1 MVWTQRNNAYFF
13 DAGVMETG
21 VQGVQVHTHFLAPPI
36 SKDQGLSLIL
46 WLA

>member
-21 VQGVQVHTHFLAPPI
+21 VQGVQLHTHFLAH
-36 SKDQGLSLIL
+36 SLAKKPSL
-46 WLA
+46 V